1 MMGALR
7 STATD
12 VMEMHADLL
21 PFDLLVDRICH
32 RGVVRACNLPNTH
45 PLSAHVRNA
54 GKRFVKTHRSSLHE
68 LLDACKPHLDYAHTK
83 HIKPARLHPRW
94 KPRHRVHVDH
104 GRPDAV
110 ADHPKWKSRGA
121 AGSTRRGR
129 TMMAALYVP
138 GRCRP
143 RILRYHLG
151 PSTEHTVYEAEVVG
165 ALLAL
170 QLIRTG
176 RRPGARIS
184 IRMDNVAV
192 IQASTLRTSASGR
205 YLTDLFHKRVRD
217 LHRLTP
223 GLKLTLRWTPGHEG
237 IEGKER
243 ADEEAKLAAKGQ
255 TGPAAELTRE
265 LKRKLQA
272 SAFSLRRN
280 FKAHLKTLA
289 TARWKA
295 SERGKRM
302 ADITEALLSSRTLSS
317 PPPRPRRHAGIVM
330 QLRTGHIPL
339 QGYLARIGKVL
350 LGPCPTCGEAPETV
364 YHFLVECDTYSLHR
378 AVHFAPLG
386 RSDRTLKRLLTSD
399 RALRPLLQFV
409 NATGRLRHV
418 FGALCAIPQ
427 EED

>member
-317 PPPRPRRHAGIVM
+317 PPPPPPPACRDCHATTNRTYTAARLPGTDRKSAFGPLSNLRGGPRDGISLPRRMQYLLPSQSRAFLPPGSIRPHA
-330 QLRTGHIPL
+330 
-339 QGYLARIGKVL
+339 QGTPHEG
-350 LGPCPTCGEAPETV
+350 
-364 YHFLVECDTYSLHR
+364 
-378 AVHFAPLG
+378 
-386 RSDRTLKRLLTSD
+386 
-399 RALRPLLQFV
+399 
-409 NATGRLRHV
+409 
-418 FGALCAIPQ
+418 
-427 EED
+427 